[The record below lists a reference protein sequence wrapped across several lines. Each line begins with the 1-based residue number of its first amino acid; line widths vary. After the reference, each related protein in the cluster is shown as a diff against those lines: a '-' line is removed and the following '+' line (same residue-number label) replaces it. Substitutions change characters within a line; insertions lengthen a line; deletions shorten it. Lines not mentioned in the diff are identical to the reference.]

1 MRMIYDKRTDQLQL
15 LIQDDK
21 DASPRVLDEDVTV
34 AYAKDGKIAKIS
46 INNALTRIFDGLG
59 VKMPSERQAGAEE
72 AEGELKVD
80 VDADK
85 CLGFGSCVIV
95 SPDVFRLDE
104 RPGKGVFQSRA
115 KLDVL
120 DQAGGKD
127 FDNLLIAAQSCPTQ
141 AITIIDRKTGKR
153 IYPPE

>member
-1 MRMIYDKRTDQLQL
+1 MRYDKRTDQLQM
-15 LIQDDK
+15 LIHDEK
-21 DASPRVLDEDVTV
+21 DTTSRALDEDVTV
-34 AYAKDGKIAKIS
+34 DYTKDGQVAR
-46 INNALTRIFDGLG
+46 INVKNALTRIFDGLG
-59 VKMPSERQAGAEE
+59 VKMPSERQATAEE
-72 AEGELKVD
+72 REGGLKVE

-104 RPGKGVFQSRA
+104 RPGQGVFRSRA

-120 DQAGGKD
+120 DEAGGKD
-127 FDNLLIAAQSCPTQ
+127 FENLMIAAQSCPTQ

>member
-15 LIQDDK
+15 VIQEDR

-34 AYAKDGKIAKIS
+34 AYSKDGKISKIS
-46 INNALTRIFDGLG
+46 ISNALTRIFDGLG
-59 VKMPSERQAGAEE
+59 VKMPSERLAAAEE
-72 AEGELKVD
+72 GEGELKVD

-104 RPGKGVFQSRA
+104 RPGKGVFRSTA

-127 FDNLLIAAQSCPTQ
+127 FDNLLMAAQSCPTQ
-141 AITIIDRKTGKR
+141 AITILDRKTGKR

>member
-1 MRMIYDKRTDQLQL
+1 MRMRYDKKTDRLNML
-15 LIQDDK
+15 VSEEEEATSK
-21 DASPRVLDEDVTV
+21 ALDEDVTI
-34 AYAKDGKIAKIS
+34 AYAKNGEVTKIS
-46 INNALTRIFDGLG
+46 VSHALTRIFDGLG
-59 VKMPSERQAGAEE
+59 VKLPSERQAVAEE
-72 AEGELKVD
+72 REGGTKVV

-104 RPGKGVFQSRA
+104 RPGQGVFRSRA

-120 DQAGGKD
+120 DEAGGKD
-127 FDNLLIAAQSCPTQ
+127 YENLLIAAQSCPTQ
-141 AITIIDRKTGKR
+141 AITIVDRRTGRR

>member
-1 MRMIYDKRTDQLQL
+1 MQMRYDKKTDRLQL
-15 LIQDDK
+15 LIQEE
-21 DASPRVLDEDVTV
+21 SEVEPRVLDEDVSV
-34 AYAKDGKIAKIS
+34 AYTKDGKIATIS

-59 VKMPSERQAGAEE
+59 VKMPLERQAEAAE
-72 AEGELKVD
+72 AESELRVEVD
-80 VDADK
+80 SDK

-104 RPGKGVFQSRA
+104 RPGKGVFRSTA

-120 DQAGGKD
+120 DQTGGKD
-127 FDNLLIAAQSCPTQ
+127 FDNLLTAAQSCPTQ
-141 AITIIDRKTGKR
+141 AISIFDRKTGKR

>member
-59 VKMPSERQAGAEE
+59 VKMPSERQVSAEE
-72 AEGELKVD
+72 AEGKLKVD

-127 FDNLLIAAQSCPTQ
+127 FDNLLMAAQSCPTQ

>member
-1 MRMIYDKRTDQLQL
+1 MQMRYDKKTDRLQL

-21 DASPRVLDEDVTV
+21 SAEPRVLDEDVTV
-34 AYAKDGKIAKIS
+34 AYTKDGKIATIS

-59 VKMPSERQAGAEE
+59 VKMPSERLTGASETE
-72 AEGELKVD
+72 SDIRVEVD
-80 VDADK
+80 PDK

-104 RPGKGVFQSRA
+104 RPGKGVFRSRA

-120 DQAGGKD
+120 DQTGGKD

>member
-1 MRMIYDKRTDQLQL
+1 MRYDKKTDELKL

-21 DASPRVLDEDVTV
+21 GVSSKTLDEDVTIAYSQDGNV
-34 AYAKDGKIAKIS
+34 AQIS
-46 INNALTRIFDGLG
+46 INNALQRIFEGLG
-59 VKMPSERQAGAEE
+59 IKMPSERKTSAEE
-72 AEGELKVD
+72 AEGGLRVE

-104 RPGKGVFQSRA
+104 RPGKGVFRNRA
-115 KLDVL
+115 NLDVL
-120 DQAGGKD
+120 DQSGGKN
-127 FDNLLIAAQSCPTQ
+127 FDNLLMAAQSCPTQ
-141 AITIIDRKTGKR
+141 AITIIDRKSGKR

>member
-1 MRMIYDKRTDQLQL
+1 MQMRYDKKSDRLQL

-21 DASPRVLDEDVTV
+21 TGESKVLDEDVTV
-34 AYAKDGKIAKIS
+34 AYTKDGRIAAIN
-46 INNALTRIFDGLG
+46 INNALHRIFDGLG
-59 VKMPSERQAGAEE
+59 VKMPSERVTDAGGTESE
-72 AEGELKVD
+72 ISVEVD
-80 VDADK
+80 PDK

-104 RPGKGVFQSRA
+104 RPGKGVFRSKA

-120 DQAGGKD
+120 DETGGKD
-127 FDNLLIAAQSCPTQ
+127 FDNLLMAAQSCPTQ
-141 AITIIDRKTGKR
+141 AISIVDRKTGKR

>member
-1 MRMIYDKRTDQLQL
+1 MRMRYDKKTDRLQL
-15 LIQDDK
+15 LIRDDTDTTSK
-21 DASPRVLDEDVTV
+21 RLDEDVTV
-34 AYAKDGKIAKIS
+34 AYTKSGEVATIS
-46 INNALTRIFDGLG
+46 VNNALTRIFNGLG
-59 VKMPSERQAGAEE
+59 VKMPSERQAAAEE
-72 AEGELKVD
+72 REGGIQVVVD
-80 VDADK
+80 PDK

-104 RPGKGVFQSRA
+104 RPGQGVFQSRA

-120 DQAGGKD
+120 DEAGGKD
-127 FDNLLIAAQSCPTQ
+127 FENLLIAAQSCPTQ

>member
-1 MRMIYDKRTDQLQL
+1 MRMRYNKKTDQLQL
-15 LIQDDK
+15 LIRDDT
-21 DASPRVLDEDVTV
+21 DTTSRALDEDVTV
-34 AYAKDGKIAKIS
+34 AYTKEGAVATIS
-46 INNALTRIFDGLG
+46 VNNALTRIFDGLG
-59 VKMPSERQAGAEE
+59 VKLPSERQAPAEE
-72 AEGELKVD
+72 REGGIKVE

-104 RPGKGVFQSRA
+104 RPGQGVFRSRA

-120 DQAGGKD
+120 DEAGGKD
-127 FDNLLIAAQSCPTQ
+127 FENLLIAAQSCPTQ

>member
-1 MRMIYDKRTDQLQL
+1 MKMRYDKKTDRLQL

-21 DASPRVLDEDVTV
+21 DAEPRVLDEDVTV
-34 AYAKDGKIAKIS
+34 SYTKDGKIATIN

-59 VKMPSERQAGAEE
+59 VKMPSERLADAGETE
-72 AEGELKVD
+72 SEIRVEVD
-80 VDADK
+80 PDK

-104 RPGKGVFQSRA
+104 RPGKGVFRSAA

-120 DQAGGKD
+120 DQTGGKD
-127 FDNLLIAAQSCPTQ
+127 FDNLVTAAQSCPTQ
-141 AITIIDRKTGKR
+141 AITIVDRKTGKR

>member
-1 MRMIYDKRTDQLQL
+1 MQMRYDKKTDRLQL
-15 LIQDDK
+15 LIEDVRGVESK
-21 DASPRVLDEDVTV
+21 VLDEDVTV
-34 AYAKDGKIAKIS
+34 AYTKDGKIAEIS

-59 VKMPSERQAGAEE
+59 VKMPSERQTGTSETE
-72 AEGELKVD
+72 SEIRVEVD
-80 VDADK
+80 PDK

-104 RPGKGVFQSRA
+104 RPGKGVFRSSA

-120 DQAGGKD
+120 DQTGGKD
-127 FDNLLIAAQSCPTQ
+127 FDNLLTAAQSCPTQ
-141 AITIIDRKTGKR
+141 AISIVDRKTGKR

>member
-59 VKMPSERQAGAEE
+59 VKMPSERQAAAEE

>member
-1 MRMIYDKRTDQLQL
+1 MRYDKKTDRLQL
-15 LIQDDK
+15 LIQDETDVESK
-21 DASPRVLDEDVTV
+21 MLDEDVTV
-34 AYAKDGKIAKIS
+34 AYTKDGKIATIS

-59 VKMPSERQAGAEE
+59 VKMPSERQTE
-72 AEGELKVD
+72 ASEVESGIRVE

-104 RPGKGVFQSRA
+104 RPGKGVFRSRA

-120 DQAGGKD
+120 DQTGGKD
-127 FDNLLIAAQSCPTQ
+127 FDNLLTAAQSCPTQ

-153 IYPPE
+153 IYPAE

>member
-1 MRMIYDKRTDQLQL
+1 MRYDKKTDQLQM

-21 DASPRVLDEDVTV
+21 DTTSKALDEDVIVSYTR
-34 AYAKDGKIAKIS
+34 DGEVAKIS
-46 INNALTRIFDGLG
+46 IKNALTRIFDGLG
-59 VKMPSERQAGAEE
+59 VKMPSERQFSAEE
-72 AEGELKVD
+72 QEGGIKVE

-95 SPDVFRLDE
+95 APDIFRLDE
-104 RPGKGVFQSRA
+104 RPGQGVFQSRA

-120 DQAGGKD
+120 DEAGGKD
-127 FDNLLIAAQSCPTQ
+127 FENLVIAAQSCPTQ

-153 IYPPE
+153 IYPP

>member
-1 MRMIYDKRTDQLQL
+1 MRMRYDRKTDQLQL
-15 LIQDDK
+15 LIRDEK
-21 DASPRVLDEDVTV
+21 DATVKALDEDVAV
-34 AYAKDGKIAKIS
+34 AYNKNGEVARIS
-46 INNALTRIFDGLG
+46 VKNALTRIFDGLG
-59 VKMPSERQAGAEE
+59 VKMPSERKAQTEE
-72 AEGELKVD
+72 TESGIKVD
-80 VDADK
+80 VDSDK

-104 RPGKGVFQSRA
+104 RPGQGVFQSRA

-120 DQAGGKD
+120 DEAGGKD
-127 FDNLLIAAQSCPTQ
+127 YENLLIAAQSCPTQ

>member
-1 MRMIYDKRTDQLQL
+1 MRYDKRRDQLQM
-15 LIQDDK
+15 LIGDEK
-21 DASPRVLDEDVTV
+21 DTTSKQLDEDVTV
-34 AYAKDGKIAKIS
+34 TYNKTGEIAS
-46 INNALTRIFDGLG
+46 INVNNALTRIFDGLG
-59 VKMPSERQAGAEE
+59 VKMPSERQAMAEE
-72 AEGELKVD
+72 GEGGIKVE

-104 RPGKGVFQSRA
+104 RPGKGVFRSQA

-120 DQAGGKD
+120 DEAGGKD
-127 FDNLLIAAQSCPTQ
+127 FENLLIAAQSCPTQ

-153 IYPPE
+153 IYPAE

>member
-1 MRMIYDKRTDQLQL
+1 MRCDKRTDQLQM
-15 LIQDDK
+15 LISDEK
-21 DASPRVLDEDVTV
+21 DTTSRQLDEDVIV
-34 AYAKDGKIAKIS
+34 NYSEIGEIAS
-46 INNALTRIFDGLG
+46 IRVNNALTRIFDGLG
-59 VKMPSERQAGAEE
+59 VKMPSERQATAG
-72 AEGELKVD
+72 EGEGGIKVE

-104 RPGKGVFQSRA
+104 RPGKGVFRSQA

-120 DQAGGKD
+120 DEAGGKD
-127 FDNLLIAAQSCPTQ
+127 FENLLIAAQSCPTQ

-153 IYPPE
+153 IYPAE

>member
-1 MRMIYDKRTDQLQL
+1 MRYDKKTDQLHL
-15 LIQDDK
+15 LIQEEK
-21 DASPRVLDEDVTV
+21 GAEPRVLDEDVTV
-34 AYAKDGKIAKIS
+34 AYTKDGKIAEIR

-59 VKMPSERQAGAEE
+59 VKMPSERQKDT
-72 AEGELKVD
+72 GETESEIRVE

-104 RPGKGVFQSRA
+104 RPGKGVFRSRA

-120 DQAGGKD
+120 DQTGGKD

-153 IYPPE
+153 IYPE

>member
-1 MRMIYDKRTDQLQL
+1 
-15 LIQDDK
+15 
-21 DASPRVLDEDVTV
+21 VTV

-59 VKMPSERQAGAEE
+59 VKMPSERQASAEMG
-72 AEGELKVD
+72 EGELKVD
-80 VDADK
+80 VDPDK

-104 RPGKGVFQSRA
+104 RPGKGVFRSSA

-127 FDNLLIAAQSCPTQ
+127 FDNLLMAAQSCPTQ

>member
-1 MRMIYDKRTDQLQL
+1 MRMRYDKKTDQLQL
-15 LIQDDK
+15 LIQDDTG
-21 DASPRVLDEDVTV
+21 ATPRVLDEDVTV
-34 AYAKDGKIAKIS
+34 AYTKDEKIARIS
-46 INNALTRIFDGLG
+46 INNALSRIFDGLG
-59 VKMPSERQAGAEE
+59 VKLPSERVAAAEE
-72 AEGELKVD
+72 AEGGIKVE
-80 VDADK
+80 VDPDK

-104 RPGKGVFQSRA
+104 RPGKGVFRSSA

-127 FDNLLIAAQSCPTQ
+127 FENLLMAAQSCPTQ

>member
-1 MRMIYDKRTDQLQL
+1 MRYDKRTDELQM
-15 LIQDDK
+15 LITDDK
-21 DASPRVLDEDVTV
+21 DTASKQLDEDVAV
-34 AYAKDGKIAKIS
+34 SYNKAGDIANIRV
-46 INNALTRIFDGLG
+46 NNALTRIFDGLG
-59 VKMPSERQAGAEE
+59 VKMPSERQAIAEE
-72 AEGELKVD
+72 SEGGIKVE

-95 SPDVFRLDE
+95 APDVFRLDE
-104 RPGKGVFQSRA
+104 RPGKGVFRSQA

-127 FDNLLIAAQSCPTQ
+127 FENLLIAAQSCPTQ

-153 IYPPE
+153 VYPP